1 MRGRSTTK
9 IAALSV
15 AALFTA
21 GCLSEG
27 DDGGGGGGG
36 GGGGEGDGSV
46 EIFGAFG
53 GAEAEAFEASLAP
66 FIEESGLDVTYVP
79 SSDFTTAIRARV
91 QGNDAPDI
99 AIFPQPGLLVD
110 LAESGDLVPLDD
122 VLDLD
127 ALKETVISGMIEST
141 ETEEGSFG
149 VPMRMAAKSIIWSPA
164 PEFEEAGYTAA
175 TTQDEL
181 LSLTEEIRESGTAPW
196 CFGMESGQAT
206 GWVAT
211 DWLEEYVLRIGGEE
225 FYNQWARHEVPFN
238 DPIVVEAAEVF
249 AETVLAE
256 GNVLGGR
263 GSIASSF
270 FGTSGNPMFEDPPQ
284 CYLHRQ

>member
-66 FIEESGLDVTYVP
+66 FIEESGLDVKYVP

-122 VLDLD
+122 VL
-127 ALKETVISGMIEST
+127 TST
-141 ETEEGSFG
+141 RS
-149 VPMRMAAKSIIWSPA
+149 RRRSSP
-164 PEFEEAGYTAA
+164 G
-175 TTQDEL
+175 
-181 LSLTEEIRESGTAPW
+181 
-196 CFGMESGQAT
+196 
-206 GWVAT
+206 
-211 DWLEEYVLRIGGEE
+211 
-225 FYNQWARHEVPFN
+225 
-238 DPIVVEAAEVF
+238 
-249 AETVLAE
+249 
-256 GNVLGGR
+256 
-263 GSIASSF
+263 
-270 FGTSGNPMFEDPPQ
+270 
-284 CYLHRQ
+284 